1 MGPGGTLIEIEL
13 KGPPSFEFWSP
24 SWKVFQCGMIAAGAA
39 SPPVLIAY
47 RELIKGFNNTYGEK
61 SWPLLYQQ
69 DVRFRQE
76 FLPELLHKETKKLD
90 AAIKDN
96 TWKKGVGLDA
106 DHPWNHC
113 FSLLHTPEVESW
125 WYKNFEKQAL
135 FISVGAKSV
144 SSFLSGDASVCSS
157 SSSHLPSVRGDAAP
171 DANSGKRAR
180 TEPPSN
186 PGKAGLSKMNACKG
200 FNNGTC
206 NGNAGIV
213 CPSRDNVVHK
223 CSQCGSMKHSAVDCP
238 QKSNKAPK
246 VLAINDKPHNG
257 APGNK
262 ESKGGKGKKGG
273 KGGKGGKTGW

>member
-39 SPPVLIAY
+39 IPPVLRAY
-47 RELIKGFNNTYGEK
+47 RELIKGFNSTYGEK
-61 SWPLLYQQ
+61 CWPLLYQQ

-76 FLPELLHKETKKLD
+76 FLPELLHKETKKLE
-90 AAIKDN
+90 AAVLDN

-113 FSLLHTPEVESW
+113 FGLLHTPEVESW

-157 SSSHLPSVRGDAAP
+157 SNSHMPSVGGDSAP
-171 DANSGKRAR
+171 DSKSGKRAR
-180 TEPPSN
+180 IEPPSN
-186 PGKAGLSKMNACKG
+186 SGKAGLTKMNACKG
-200 FNNGTC
+200 YNAGTC
-206 NGNAGIV
+206 NGSAGMV
-213 CPSRDNVVHK
+213 CPKNNHVCHK
-223 CSQCGSMKHSAVDCP
+223 CSQCGSLKHSLVDCP
-238 QKSNKAPK
+238 QKSHKGPK
-246 VLAINDKPHNG
+246 VINDKPHNG
-257 APGNK
+257 APWKK

-273 KGGKGGKTGW
+273 KGGKGGKADW